1 MHLPLLAELH
11 RARLVEPPPRPGES
25 GAAYRRR
32 LAELTDAALRE
43 LWDHAAAT
51 TGDDLGSGV
60 ALAAVGSLGRRD
72 GGPMADLDLLVIHDG
87 LADDRLAAL
96 AEALWYPVWDA
107 RLRLDHAVRT
117 LQECRHVASRDL
129 PAAVGLLHLRTVAGD
144 PEIGEAAS
152 SAVLADWRS
161 GSRRRLQDLLDSLRE
176 RADRFGE
183 VPYLIEPDLKEARG
197 GLRDAVVVEAL
208 TASWL
213 TDRPHRGGEFDHAY
227 AHLLDVRDA
236 LAVTTRRATNTLRL
250 ADQDDVAAR
259 LGFISGGEVVDTT
272 PRGMAVTDAADDLLA
287 SVAGASR
294 VVAHALDTTV
304 RRASQVR
311 NSRRKSPPRPR
322 IVRGRTR
329 PPRLPEVAPGLLE
342 HEGEI
347 VLAGDLDPAE
357 DALLTLRA
365 AAAACRTGL
374 PLSPGMLDSLARS
387 APLPEP
393 WPPTALDLLCE
404 ILASGPAQV
413 PVWEALDLAGVVT
426 TWLPEWAGVRNRPQ
440 RNPLHR
446 FTVDRHL
453 IETVAGIPATGPVDP
468 GEASDRRL
476 LLGAFLHDIGKL
488 PGRGEHAEAGAEI
501 AGPLLER
508 LGLDPVGRD
517 VVVLLVREHLLL
529 PVFAISRDPAD
540 PEVVEEVAAAVDG
553 DVTLLRMLRRLTEA
567 DSRATG
573 PQVWTAWRAG
583 LVDALTRRVATALA
597 GPALP

>member
-1 MHLPLLAELH
+1 
-11 RARLVEPPPRPGES
+11 RP
-25 GAAYRRR
+25 
-32 LAELTDAALRE
+32 
-43 LWDHAAAT
+43 
-51 TGDDLGSGV
+51 
-60 ALAAVGSLGRRD
+60 
-72 GGPMADLDLLVIHDG
+72 
-87 LADDRLAAL
+87 
-96 AEALWYPVWDA
+96 
-107 RLRLDHAVRT
+107 
-117 LQECRHVASRDL
+117 Q
-129 PAAVGLLHLRTVAGD
+129 
-144 PEIGEAAS
+144 
-152 SAVLADWRS
+152 
-161 GSRRRLQDLLDSLRE
+161 
-176 RADRFGE
+176 
-183 VPYLIEPDLKEARG
+183 
-197 GLRDAVVVEAL
+197 
-208 TASWL
+208 
-213 TDRPHRGGEFDHAY
+213 
-227 AHLLDVRDA
+227 
-236 LAVTTRRATNTLRL
+236 
-250 ADQDDVAAR
+250 
-259 LGFISGGEVVDTT
+259 
-272 PRGMAVTDAADDLLA
+272 
-287 SVAGASR
+287 
-294 VVAHALDTTV
+294 
-304 RRASQVR
+304 
-311 NSRRKSPPRPR
+311 
-322 IVRGRTR
+322 
-329 PPRLPEVAPGLLE
+329 RLPEVAPGLLE